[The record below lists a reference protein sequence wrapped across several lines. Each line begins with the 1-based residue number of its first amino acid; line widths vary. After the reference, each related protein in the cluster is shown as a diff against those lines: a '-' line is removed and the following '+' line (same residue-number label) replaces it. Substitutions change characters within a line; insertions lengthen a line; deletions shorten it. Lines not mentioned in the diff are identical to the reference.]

1 MFVINKHLTFSL
13 HGSKWLFSSHLFFP
27 NFSPPRSPGLLC
39 FRINVIITISF
50 TTESH
55 EPWIFNAVWDSERKH
70 SLPGEGREHWNPT
83 FWKKP
88 RGGWHFCSQQSDTI
102 NSCLGEHW
110 PQLRCDAAALTG
122 EPAFIYQD
130 ETSLFKHWDKA
141 LFPSP
146 HFWGKPGH
154 FITLKALSALENSIK
169 KAALQLGRLAEQDK
183 AKDAVKK
190 HREAHEELI
199 APPSAPAHS
208 HHKIP
213 PAITGGHN
221 SFHQQFVHET
231 VPT

>member
-55 EPWIFNAVWDSERKH
+55 EPWIFNAVWDSERKR
-70 SLPGEGREHWNPT
+70 SLPGEGREHRNPT

-110 PQLRCDAAALTG
+110 PQLRCDTAALTE

-130 ETSLFKHWDKA
+130 ETSLFKHWDHLQGFISLSPFLGETRA
-141 LFPSP
+141 LHYPQS
-146 HFWGKPGH
+146 
-154 FITLKALSALENSIK
+154 FISFGEQHQEGSL
-169 KAALQLGRLAEQDK
+169 AARKTCRA
-183 AKDAVKK
+183 
-190 HREAHEELI
+190 R
-199 APPSAPAHS
+199 
-208 HHKIP
+208 
-213 PAITGGHN
+213 
-221 SFHQQFVHET
+221 
-231 VPT
+231 